1 VLTLA
6 VELLEESGKELAKDW
21 NGLREGVSLL
31 EMVEGA
37 ISALHQL
44 ARDSPSRTYIYNR
57 PLLMNILVDVS
68 NLKYSMMNN

>member
-6 VELLEESGKELAKDW
+6 VKLLEESGKELADEW
-21 NGLREGVSLL
+21 TGLREGVSLL

-44 ARDSPSRTYIYNR
+44 ARNPMSAAYIINR
-57 PLLMNILVDVS
+57 PLLMNLLIDVILRIL
-68 NLKYSMMNN
+68 NLIK